1 MSRVPGRDDTQ
12 VISTCG
18 YDHKDSCVIPRG
30 VTVAPCR
37 TTQVPGRRSGD
48 DVIGSCTGRRTVTRS
63 TARARRWCRDGDKT
77 AGPLGTQSRPVPGTA
92 PSLKPVRALRA
103 QAGPD
108 TRRLLV
114 RDCGRQRRERRAA
127 PTTFR
132 GGHVVCESYRERI
145 SANYVVATPDG
156 IDRSQADG
164 GH

>member
-1 MSRVPGRDDTQ
+1 VLFHVVLPSPRAGLRRCLVGEAGTMSSVRVQDGGRSPGALP
-12 VISTCG
+12 G
-18 YDHKDSCVIPRG
+18 PAGG
-30 VTVAPCR
+30 VGIAT
-37 TTQVPGRRSGD
+37 RRP
-48 DVIGSCTGRRTVTRS
+48 
-63 TARARRWCRDGDKT
+63 
-77 AGPLGTQSRPVPGTA
+77 GPLGTQSRPVPGTA

-114 RDCGRQRRERRAA
+114 RDFGRQRRERRAA